1 MPTNSFSPPVTLASS
16 AAIAVLTS
24 GGLDSAIL
32 LAHLAR
38 QSPSAA
44 VTPIYIRAG
53 LAWEGVE
60 LEYLHKYHATLL
72 PRFPNIQPL
81 VVLDE
86 PTGDL
91 YGKHWSTTGEQVPDA
106 STPDEAV
113 YLPGRNLLLTLKGL
127 LWCHLHK
134 VSQLALGVLASNP
147 FPDASPEFFAS
158 FAQAVGMGVA
168 DRSLRIMTPFGS
180 MHKAEVMLLGKDL
193 PLEWSFSCIQPIDH
207 LHCGRCNKC
216 AERKKAFAD
225 AGMSDQTRYHDNTSP
240 TR

>member
-1 MPTNSFSPPVTLASS
+1 METSS
-16 AAIAVLTS
+16 AIAVLTS

-32 LAHLAR
+32 LGHLAGL
-38 QSPSAA
+38 SPRAA

-60 LEYLHKYHATLL
+60 LEYLRMYHAALCMQC
-72 PRFPNIQPL
+72 PNVQPL

-91 YGKHWSTTGEQVPDA
+91 YGRHWSTTGEQVPDA

-127 LWCHLHK
+127 LWCHLHQ
-134 VSQLALGVLASNP
+134 VSQLALGVLGSNP
-147 FPDASPEFFAS
+147 FPDASPEFFAA

-168 DRSLRIMTPFGS
+168 DRSLRIVTPFGS
-180 MHKAEVMLLGKDL
+180 MHKAEVMLLGQGL
-193 PLEWSFSCIQPIDH
+193 PLEWSFSCIQPIDT

-216 AERKKAFAD
+216 AERKKAFVD
-225 AGMSDQTRYHDNTSP
+225 AGMVDP
-240 TR
+240 TKYE

>member
-1 MPTNSFSPPVTLASS
+1 MQDT
-16 AAIAVLTS
+16 AIAVLTS

-32 LAHLAR
+32 LAFVAR
-38 QSPSAA
+38 QHPDAA

-53 LAWEGVE
+53 LAWEEVE
-60 LEYLHKYHATLL
+60 LEYLRMYHAALWL
-72 PRFPNIQPL
+72 KYPNVQPL

-91 YGKHWSTTGEQVPDA
+91 YGRHWSTTGEQVPDA

-127 LWCHLHK
+127 LWCHLHQ
-134 VSQLALGVLASNP
+134 VSQLALGVLGSNP
-147 FPDASPEFFAS
+147 FPDASPEFFAA

-168 DRSLRIMTPFGS
+168 DRSLRIVTPFGS
-180 MHKAEVMLLGKDL
+180 MHKVEVMLLGKDL
-193 PLEWSFSCIQPIDH
+193 PLEWSFSCIQPIDTM
-207 LHCGRCNKC
+207 HCSKCNKC
-216 AERKKAFAD
+216 AERKKAFVD
-225 AGMSDQTRYHDNTSP
+225 AGMRDPSSYYDNTSP

>member
-1 MPTNSFSPPVTLASS
+1 MPTNSISSPVAPNP
-16 AAIAVLTS
+16 AIAVLTS

-32 LAHLAR
+32 LAYLAR
-38 QSPSAA
+38 ESPSAA

-60 LEYLHKYHATLL
+60 LEYLHKYHAALL
-72 PRFPNIQPL
+72 TKFPNIQPL

-91 YGKHWSTTGEQVPDA
+91 YGRHWSTTGEQVPDA

-127 LWCHLHK
+127 LWCHLHQI
-134 VSQLALGVLASNP
+134 SQLALGVLGSNP
-147 FPDASPEFFAS
+147 FPDASPEFFAA
-158 FAQAVGMGVA
+158 FAKAVGMGVA
-168 DRSLRIMTPFGS
+168 DRSLRIVTPFGS
-180 MHKAEVMLLGKDL
+180 MHKVEVMLQGKDL

-225 AGMSDQTRYHDNTSP
+225 AGMSDPTRYYDNTSP